1 MRQVWSLVDQ
11 SGTPAHSFL
20 KERDGIFLSEVDMS
34 EVPDVI
40 KISDDGNHETF
51 QITHERYLSSVQV
64 PGREQDQAYIATESW
79 ITFDEQGIRTELAQA
94 FGVSGPDIETL
105 LDTARK
111 QYDPRGQGQAGN
123 VK

>member
-1 MRQVWSLVDQ
+1 M
-11 SGTPAHSFL
+11 P
-20 KERDGIFLSEVDMS
+20 

-51 QITHERYLSSVQV
+51 QITHERYLSSVRV
-64 PGREQDQAYIATESW
+64 PEREQDQAYIATESW

-94 FGVSGPDIETL
+94 FGVSGPDIEAL
-105 LDTARK
+105 LDIARK
-111 QYDPRGQGQAGN
+111 QYDPRGQGNRQAGN